1 MFQLDL
7 YIYELLQT
15 EQLYIYILFS
25 LFFFSLTIK
34 VLIETRFILGI
45 DLIGYI

>member
-1 MFQLDL
+1 MYQLDL

-15 EQLYIYILFS
+15 EQLYIYSFFS
-25 LFFFSLTIK
+25 VFFSLTIK